1 MRWRKL
7 LYPLISRNK
16 DLEILAKTDLVTCR
30 TRPSS
35 YRVAF
40 YEPETFSE
48 VSEWLSDYNVPPDTV

>member
-48 VSEWLSDYNVPPDTV
+48 VSE